1 MEQGGLFENDPAVR
15 PRDKKG
21 RFATPLRA
29 YADKAIEENK
39 VLKFQVEKY
48 KRAWI
53 AVSNHAHRVERELA
67 ELRQK
72 IALL

>member
-1 MEQGGLFENDPAVR
+1 MEQTGFFENDPAMR
-15 PRDKKG
+15 PRDNKE

-39 VLKFQVEKY
+39 VLKFQVEKF

-53 AVSNHAHRVERELA
+53 ASANHARRLENELKD
-67 ELRQK
+67 LRSK